1 MQDLKSLNL
10 TSDDFKLLIE
20 GLDALPE
27 RGTIGE
33 FMSDVIMSSL
43 IKDDSEAKNK
53 MEEERNKRKEKQL
66 IEKNIMKENIRILQ
80 GKLLMFKRYLQ
91 DNNLL
96 NLLN

>member
-10 TSDDFKLLIE
+10 TTDDFKLLIE

-27 RGTIGE
+27 RGTAGE
-33 FMSDVIMSSL
+33 LMGELLIASL
-43 IKDDSEAKNK
+43 MKDDSEAKSK
-53 MEEERNKRKEKQL
+53 MEQERKERKEKQQV
-66 IEKNIMKENIRILQ
+66 EKERMQENIKILQ

-96 NLLN
+96 S